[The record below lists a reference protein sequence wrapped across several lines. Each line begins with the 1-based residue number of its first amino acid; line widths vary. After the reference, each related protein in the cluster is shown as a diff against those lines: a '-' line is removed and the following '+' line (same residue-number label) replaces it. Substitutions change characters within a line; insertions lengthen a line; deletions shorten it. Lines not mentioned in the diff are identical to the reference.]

1 MSDIDLDSRW
11 PVEVVPEADLV
22 GRAAL
27 VEAICA
33 NILAGRSVSLMAP
46 RRVGKTSVALE
57 ALRQLE
63 SKGAIVA
70 HIDFFGVDSKRHF
83 AEQLIRQVIE
93 NSHSLRERLKQVGR
107 AVRRAAGVVKPFWS
121 MAQTEFGIDLGA
133 ENIDEDELFRRA
145 LELPETLAQREERLC
160 VVFLDEFQDAARV
173 LGPNVYA
180 TMRSHFQLQPH
191 TKHIFAGSHESLLR
205 PLFTRPNAPL
215 LRYAVEV
222 PFVEVPHGDWQ
233 TYIVRKFNEAR
244 LSCTPALAD
253 QIIYATGG
261 HPADTME
268 VCQQLEFAVRAAQTR
283 QVRLELLHVAVAAAA
298 AVLSH
303 VFDEIWEQ
311 VGATSGARLTA
322 RRIAAGEPA
331 RPAAMHTQTY
341 SRAVQALLDKGV
353 LRRAPGRSHFIFP
366 EPLFKRYVLRQDRSW
381 A

>member
-11 PVEVVPEADLV
+11 PVEVVPQADLV
-22 GRAAL
+22 GRKAL

-63 SKGAIVA
+63 SRGAIVA

-121 MAQTEFGIDLGA
+121 VAQTEFGVDLGA
-133 ENIDEDELFRRA
+133 ENIDGDELFRRA
-145 LELPETLAQREERLC
+145 LELPETLAQREDRLC
-160 VVFLDEFQDAARV
+160 VVFLDEFQDAARA
-173 LGPNVYA
+173 LGPNFYA
-180 TMRSHFQLQPH
+180 TLRSYFQLQPR

-205 PLFTRPNAPL
+205 ALFTRPNAPL

-222 PFVEVPHGDWQ
+222 PFAAVPHSDWQ
-233 TYIVRKFNEAR
+233 TYIVRKFKETG
-244 LSCTPALAD
+244 LSCAPSLAD

-268 VCQQLEFAVRAAQTR
+268 VCQQVEFAVRAAGAT
-283 QVRLELLHVAVAAAA
+283 QVTLDLLHVAVAAAA
-298 AVLSH
+298 AVLGH
-303 VFDEIWEQ
+303 IYDEMWEQ
-311 VGATSGARLTA
+311 LGATNGARQVA
-322 RRIAAGEPA
+322 RRIAAGDPA
-331 RPAAMHTQTY
+331 RPSTMHTQTY
-341 SRAVQALLDKGV
+341 SRAVHALVDKGV
-353 LRRAPGRSHFIFP
+353 LGRAPGRSQFTFP
-366 EPLFKRYVLRQDRSW
+366 EPLFKGYLRRQDGS
-381 A
+381 